1 MADLLDQIGLERER
15 VQMVNMSSAMAVQF
29 AEAVDA
35 MTEKVRELGPNPL
48 RGEREA

>member
-1 MADLLDQIGLERER
+1 VADLLEQIGLERER

-35 MTEKVRELGPNPL
+35 MTETVRGLGPNPL